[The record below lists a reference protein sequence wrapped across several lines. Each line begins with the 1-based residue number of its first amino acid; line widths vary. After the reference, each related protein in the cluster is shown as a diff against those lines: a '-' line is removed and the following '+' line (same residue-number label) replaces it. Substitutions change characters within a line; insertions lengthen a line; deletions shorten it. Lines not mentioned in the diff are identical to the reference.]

1 MTVDDARATA
11 QCLDDVRELFLGPVR
26 TQYLRET
33 KQVRP
38 IRPLEQLVA
47 VPREPHPD
55 LGQRR
60 IARVP
65 DTTLRRNRR
74 PRRTQIRPDLV
85 ETVKGVAYAL
95 LGRKFA
101 GRHMPNPTVL
111 GVQVNYDLVVKMLAS
126 S

>member
-1 MTVDDARATA
+1 
-11 QCLDDVRELFLGPVR
+11 
-26 TQYLRET
+26 
-33 KQVRP
+33 
-38 IRPLEQLVA
+38 LVA

-85 ETVKGVAYAL
+85 ETVNNL
-95 LGRKFA
+95 LLLHPER
-101 GRHMPNPTVL
+101 L
-111 GVQVNYDLVVKMLAS
+111 GHFCQAPAVS
-126 S
+126 SRVRVHLSL